1 MSRLSPFVF
10 ALLIAASAATAA
22 PPEAPTR
29 PAQKSAAAATST
41 PKEELPPIFDVEAD
55 GDLTL
60 QHYGDVC
67 RRSNRRCIVFFGTN
81 NCGSCRVIA
90 SAIFERRFYTE
101 LLKQLVPA
109 FVSVEPGSA
118 SAEIPARYGID
129 PKAPLPGVVI
139 FDPKGTVTEA
149 LTKGEMDA
157 VAKKGKEAVQLWLID
172 RFDRTKP
179 D

>member
-1 MSRLSPFVF
+1 MTRLSPVAF

-22 PPEAPTR
+22 PPAAPATQSR
-29 PAQKSAAAATST
+29 KSAGAAKPT
-41 PKEELPPIFDVEAD
+41 PKGELPPIFDAEAD

-60 QHYGDVC
+60 QHYWDVC
-67 RRSNRRCIVFFGTN
+67 RRSNRRCIVFFGN
-81 NCGSCRVIA
+81 NDCDSCRVVA

-101 LLKQLVPA
+101 LLKQLVPS
-109 FVSVEPGSA
+109 FVNVEPGSA
-118 SAEIPARYGID
+118 SAEMPARYGID
-129 PKAPLPGVVI
+129 PKAPFPGVVI
-139 FDPKGTVTEA
+139 FDPKGAVMETLA
-149 LTKGEMDA
+149 KGEMDA

>member
-1 MSRLSPFVF
+1 MIRLSPFAF
-10 ALLIAASAATAA
+10 ALLIAASVATTA
-22 PPEAPTR
+22 PPEAPAT
-29 PAQKSAAAATST
+29 PAKKSAAAAKAT
-41 PKEELPPIFDVEAD
+41 PKAELPPIFDAEAD

-60 QHYGDVC
+60 QHYWDVC
-67 RRSNRRCIVFFGTN
+67 RRSNRRCIVFFGN
-81 NCGSCRVIA
+81 NDCDSCRIIA

-101 LLKQLVPA
+101 LLKQLVPS
-109 FVSVEPGSA
+109 FVNVEPGSA
-118 SAEIPARYGID
+118 SAEMPTRYGID

-139 FDPKGTVTEA
+139 FDPKGAVMET

-172 RFDRTKP
+172 RFDRSKP